1 MTLTRPLRT
10 LVVAAVLIALLLGGQ
25 ALVDSRA
32 SVTGAARVGSTVGQA
47 GFAYL
52 TGLRRFA
59 ALLLWNRI
67 EPQFHEYY
75 TGVPLEEQT
84 FVLPNIRLIVLL
96 DPQFIQAYY
105 LAPWIVQANGKLADA
120 LAIAREGVANNPRS
134 GLLHAALAQV
144 LYLKTDDLDGAVAQ
158 ADLAMR
164 PDQVW
169 TDATEQWQGMRLL
182 RDIYAKAGLH
192 YKVAETDRVTALLET
207 DLGGAPGFRDPD
219 EQF

>member
-1 MTLTRPLRT
+1 MTMSRPLSWGIILI
-10 LVVAAVLIALLLGGQ
+10 LVACILGGQ
-25 ALVDSRA
+25 ALVDDGTTA
-32 SVTGAARVGSTVGQA
+32 SGVTQVGSAAGRA

-52 TGLRRFA
+52 TGLRRFT

-75 TGVPLEEQT
+75 L
-84 FVLPNIRLIVLL
+84 RLVVAL

-105 LAPWIVQANGKLADA
+105 VAPWVVRANGRAADA
-120 LAIAREGVANNPRS
+120 IAIAREGVENNPRS
-134 GLLHAALAQV
+134 GLLHSALAQI
-144 LYLKTDDLDGAVAQ
+144 LFLRAGELDAAVAQ

-169 TDATEQWQGMRLL
+169 ADATEQWQGIRML
-182 RDIYAKAGLH
+182 RDIYAKAGLPA
-192 YKVAETDRVTALLET
+192 KVAETDRVTALLES

>member
-1 MTLTRPLRT
+1 VTLTRTVRT
-10 LVVAAVLIALLLGGQ
+10 SAAAMALVACLLGGQ
-25 ALVDSRA
+25 ALVDG
-32 SVTGAARVGSTVGQA
+32 GAGAVARVDATVGRA

-67 EPQFHEYY
+67 EPQFHEFY
-75 TGVPLEEQT
+75 GGRSLEQQT
-84 FVLPNIRLIVLL
+84 FVLPNLRVIVLL

-105 LAPWIVQANGKLADA
+105 VAPWVVQANDKVADA
-120 LAIAREGVANNPRS
+120 IAIAREGVANNPRS
-134 GLLHAALAQV
+134 GLLHSALAQI
-144 LYLKTDDLDGAVAQ
+144 LYLRTDDIGGAVEQ

-169 TDATEQWQGMRLL
+169 ADATQQWQGIRTL
-182 RDIYAKAGLH
+182 RDIYAKAGLPDR
-192 YKVAETDRVTALLET
+192 VAETDRVTALLEAA
-207 DLGGAPGFRDPD
+207 LGGAPGYPD

>member
-1 MTLTRPLRT
+1 MTMSRPLSWGIILI
-10 LVVAAVLIALLLGGQ
+10 LVACILGGQ
-25 ALVDSRA
+25 ALVDDGTTA
-32 SVTGAARVGSTVGQA
+32 SGVTQVGSAAGRA

-52 TGLRRFA
+52 TGLRRFT

-75 TGVPLEEQT
+75 GGKPLNDQT
-84 FVLPNIRLIVLL
+84 FMLPNLRLVVAL

-105 LAPWIVQANGKLADA
+105 VAPWVVRANGRAADA
-120 LAIAREGVANNPRS
+120 IAIAREGVENNPRS
-134 GLLHAALAQV
+134 GLLHSALAQI
-144 LYLKTDDLDGAVAQ
+144 LFLRAGELDAAVAQ

-169 TDATEQWQGMRLL
+169 ADATEQWQGIRML
-182 RDIYAKAGLH
+182 RDIYAKAGLPA
-192 YKVAETDRVTALLET
+192 KVAETDRVTALLES

>member
-1 MTLTRPLRT
+1 MARPLS
-10 LVVAAVLIALLLGGQ
+10 LWIALLLVACILGGQ
-25 ALVDSRA
+25 ALVDGGIA
-32 SVTGAARVGSTVGQA
+32 SSDATQVGSAAGRA

-75 TGVPLEEQT
+75 GGKPIEEQT
-84 FVLPNIRLIVLL
+84 FILPNLRLVVAL
-96 DPQFIQAYY
+96 DPQFVQAYY
-105 LAPWIVQANGKLADA
+105 VAPWVVRANGREADA
-120 LAIAREGVANNPRS
+120 IAIAREGVANNPRS
-134 GLLHAALAQV
+134 GLLHSALAQI
-144 LYLKTDDLDGAVAQ
+144 LFLRAGELGAAVEQ

-169 TDATEQWQGMRLL
+169 ADATEQWQGVRML
-182 RDIYAKAGLH
+182 REIYAKAGLSA
-192 YKVAETDRVTALLET
+192 KVAETDRVTALLES

>member
-1 MTLTRPLRT
+1 VTLTRTVRT
-10 LVVAAVLIALLLGGQ
+10 SAAAMALVACLLGGQ
-25 ALVDSRA
+25 ALVDG
-32 SVTGAARVGSTVGQA
+32 GAGAVARVDATVGRA

-67 EPQFHEYY
+67 EPQFHAYY
-75 TGVPLEEQT
+75 ADRPIKEQT
-84 FVLPNIRLIVLL
+84 FVLPNLRVIVAL

-105 LAPWIVQANGKLADA
+105 VAPWVVQANDKVADA

-134 GLLHAALAQV
+134 GLLHSALAQI
-144 LYLKTDDLDGAVAQ
+144 LYLRTDDIDAAVVQ

-164 PDQVW
+164 SDQVW
-169 TDATEQWQGMRLL
+169 ADATQQWQGIRIL
-182 RDIYAKAGLH
+182 RDIYAKAGLPDR
-192 YKVAETDRVTALLET
+192 VAETDRVTAMLET

>member
-1 MTLTRPLRT
+1 VTLTRLRT
-10 LVVAAVLIALLLGGQ
+10 SLAAVVLVACLLGGQ
-25 ALVDSRA
+25 ALVDGRA
-32 SVTGAARVGSTVGQA
+32 ASSGASRVGSTVGRA

-59 ALLLWNRI
+59 ALLLWNRL

-75 TGVPLEEQT
+75 RDRTIKDQT

-105 LAPWIVQANGKLADA
+105 LAPWIVQANGKVADA

-134 GLLHAALAQV
+134 GLLHSALAQI
-144 LYLKTDDLDGAVAQ
+144 LYLRTDDLRGAVAQ

-169 TDATEQWQGMRLL
+169 ADATEQWQGIRLL
-182 RDIYAKAGLH
+182 RDIYKKAGLPE
-192 YKVAETDRVTALLET
+192 KAAETDRVTALLES